1 MTTMR
6 LLTSIYKT
14 WRRNPFRTLIVDD
27 YRKWNGLA
35 LQVASWHIAK
45 SIKTE
50 KPHVAIL
57 LPTSGM
63 FPASATAIWS
73 LGKTVVPLNYLLTK
87 DDIDYIIKDSGV
99 DTVVTVNAM
108 VEMIGGLPEGVT
120 AIKLDEMSFGGIPPI
135 RRAVKSDDTMLAAL
149 LYTSGTSGKPKGV
162 MLTAGN
168 ISSNVEQ
175 CKQWIH
181 FTKND
186 VFLGLLPQFHSFGF
200 TATTLIPSAIG
211 AKVVYTARFN
221 PRKVLTL
228 MHDHS
233 PSVML
238 AIPSM
243 FNAILNTKSAEPSHF
258 ESVRVALSGGEALP
272 DAVYEGFKE
281 RLGLTIL
288 EGYGLTETSPVANLC
303 RPEEHRRGTVGKPI
317 VDVHERIVDEDEND
331 LPVGQDGEIR
341 ITGPNI
347 MKGYYNLDKETIEAF
362 DSKGYFKTGDMGQL
376 DEDGFLYITGRIKEM
391 LIIGGEN
398 VFPREIEEALTNHPD
413 VIAAGV
419 VGRSDPSRGEVAVAF
434 VELQEGATLDE
445 HALRAWCRETIAP
458 FKVPKSITHLEA
470 LPRNPTGKIMRR
482 ELVKI
487 VAKEMNS

>member
-1 MTTMR
+1 
-6 LLTSIYKT
+6 
-14 WRRNPFRTLIVDD
+14 
-27 YRKWNGLA
+27 
-35 LQVASWHIAK
+35 
-45 SIKTE
+45 
-50 KPHVAIL
+50 AIL